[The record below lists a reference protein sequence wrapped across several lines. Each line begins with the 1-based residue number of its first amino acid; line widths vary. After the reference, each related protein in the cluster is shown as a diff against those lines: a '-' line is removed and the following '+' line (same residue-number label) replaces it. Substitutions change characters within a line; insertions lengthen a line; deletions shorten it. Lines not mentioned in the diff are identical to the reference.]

1 MEMPI
6 EERPRERL
14 LMVGVRRLKDAEVL
28 AIIIGSGG
36 RGRSSLE
43 LARSLLKKFGGAAGL
58 SIASVDELQEAE
70 GVGQALAMRLAASME
85 LARRS
90 QRGLQRRRPQRA
102 LSSAP
107 GDAG

>member
-1 MEMPI
+1 
-6 EERPRERL
+6 
-14 LMVGVRRLKDAEVL
+14 MVGVRRLRDAEVL

-43 LARSLLKKFGGAAGL
+43 LAQALLKQFGGTAGL
-58 SIASVDELQEAE
+58 SIASVDELQEAD
-70 GVGQALAMRLAASME
+70 GVGQALAMRIAASME

-90 QRGLQRRRPQRA
+90 RRGLLRRNSPPE

-107 GDAG
+107 DDNG

>member
-1 MEMPI
+1 MEMPV

-43 LARSLLKKFGGAAGL
+43 LAQSLLKKFGGTGGL

-70 GVGQALAMRLAASME
+70 GVGQALAMRIAASME

-90 QRGLQRRRPQRA
+90 QRGLLRRQPARA
-102 LSSAP
+102 ITKAP
-107 GDAG
+107 GDTG